1 MFTRYNINDLFLAYV
16 VVNVPSKNSESAY
29 TTYGYPTIL
38 TKKGEIYIDL
48 QNKDR
53 VITNSL
59 IPNQKSYVIYEIE
72 PLSKHYTQDGRRI
85 NTFSR
90 KKALNAE
97 KQYNYV
103 ISHKIIE
110 RTKAI

>member
-16 VVNVPSKNSESAY
+16 LVNIPSKNIKSGYA
-29 TTYGYPTIL
+29 TYGYGTIL
-38 TKKGEIYIDL
+38 KKNGENYIDL

-53 VITNSL
+53 IITNSL
-59 IPNQKSYVIYEIE
+59 IPNQTNYTIYEIE

-85 NTFSR
+85 NSFSR

-97 KQYNYV
+97 KQYSYV
-103 ISHKIIE
+103 ISHKIDE
-110 RTKAI
+110 KTKAI